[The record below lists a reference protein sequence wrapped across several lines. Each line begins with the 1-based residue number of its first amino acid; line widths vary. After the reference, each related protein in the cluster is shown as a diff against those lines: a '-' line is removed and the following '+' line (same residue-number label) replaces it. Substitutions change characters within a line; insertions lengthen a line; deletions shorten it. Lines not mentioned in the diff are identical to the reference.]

1 MKMRRGRRSEGDQ
14 GERMSKRM
22 PKCHTDER
30 MRENKEEREKV
41 WERDT
46 KVKVIREQGAEE
58 GRDAQ
63 KRTNRWEKER
73 DADRQGEMESD
84 RECIKKDKKQIE
96 NVPKIDRRGEQN
108 GRGHQ
113 RKEKMAHRPRI
124 SLKKK
129 ARIYN
134 TPLYHF
140 TWYLTVIST
149 TCHGAWA
156 EPFLRSLSSP
166 YNVNLSHYTMTHLR
180 YWHNMFVNFMT
191 VSWDCHAYDSTV
203 TSSVL

>member
-1 MKMRRGRRSEGDQ
+1 
-14 GERMSKRM
+14 
-22 PKCHTDER
+22 
-30 MRENKEEREKV
+30 
-41 WERDT
+41 
-46 KVKVIREQGAEE
+46 
-58 GRDAQ
+58 
-63 KRTNRWEKER
+63 
-73 DADRQGEMESD
+73 MESD

-140 TWYLTVIST
+140 T
-149 TCHGAWA
+149 
-156 EPFLRSLSSP
+156 
-166 YNVNLSHYTMTHLR
+166 
-180 YWHNMFVNFMT
+180 
-191 VSWDCHAYDSTV
+191 
-203 TSSVL
+203 